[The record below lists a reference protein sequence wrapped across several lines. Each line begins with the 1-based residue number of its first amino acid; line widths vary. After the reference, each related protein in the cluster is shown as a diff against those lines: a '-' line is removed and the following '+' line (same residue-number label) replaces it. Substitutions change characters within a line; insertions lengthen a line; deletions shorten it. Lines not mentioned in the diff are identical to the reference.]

1 MRKIDK
7 IFEILPVDVIVFSR
21 QRQDRL
27 IRSLKLWSVQ
37 PFRFIILDNSI
48 NPLKIDFAD
57 NINYYHL
64 PGLNYGSRAL
74 EAVQYLNNPYSIIC
88 GDDES
93 LVPFSINLMISF
105 LENNKNFAS
114 VGGKVI
120 AAYKYG
126 PRVIGS
132 YAYEYMYGY
141 VNQEKNS
148 RVRIEKHFAQE
159 FNGQI
164 PICGMYR
171 LFRRNGITKLL
182 ESFFSARDVA
192 TPYIFQILAE
202 IVCTSIGP
210 NSTVNSVYLIRNWN
224 NEMSNH
230 SDWNRNTTFSS
241 WWDNTIYQT
250 EKMEL
255 MRNIREINKIDDS
268 LLHKILDELAIK
280 LAIPDD
286 KVSQY
291 NFNQH
296 KFPKLKRRANLIKFL
311 VKRILKPESIPKS
324 LEKMLAEESNGL
336 LSEEKLQIIE
346 CTRMILGQ
354 KN

>member
-1 MRKIDK
+1 
-7 IFEILPVDVIVFSR
+7 VIVFSR

-27 IRSLKLWSVQ
+27 IRSLKLWSQQ

-48 NPLKIDFAD
+48 KPLKINFAN
-57 NINYYHL
+57 NINYYHS
-64 PGLNYGSRAL
+64 PGLNYGTRAL

-93 LVPFSINLMISF
+93 LVPYSINFMISF
-105 LENNKNFAS
+105 LEKNKNFAS

-120 AAYKYG
+120 AAYNYG
-126 PRVIGS
+126 PRVIGR

-210 NSTVNSVYLIRNWN
+210 NSTVSSVYLIRNWN

-230 SDWNRNTTFSS
+230 SDWNRNATFSS
-241 WWDNTIYQT
+241 WWSNTIYQT
-250 EKMEL
+250 EKVEL
-255 MRNIREINKIDDS
+255 MRNICEINKIDAS
-268 LLHKILDELAIK
+268 LLHKILDGLAIK
-280 LAIPDD
+280 LTILDD
-286 KVSQY
+286 KVSQH
-291 NFNQH
+291 NFNQY
-296 KFPKLKRRANLIKFL
+296 KFAKLKRSAGLIKFL

-324 LEKMLAEESNGL
+324 LEKMLDEESNEL
-336 LSEEKLQIIE
+336 PLEEKIQIID

-354 KN
+354 RN